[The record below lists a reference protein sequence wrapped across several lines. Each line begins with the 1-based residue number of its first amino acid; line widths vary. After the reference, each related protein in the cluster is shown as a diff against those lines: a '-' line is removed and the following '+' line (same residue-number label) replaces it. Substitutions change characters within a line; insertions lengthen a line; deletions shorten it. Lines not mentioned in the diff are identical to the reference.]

1 MSRLMDIL
9 KELNKQ
15 QIRMRKFRMVNED
28 SNDLEFEFTPDQFE
42 KINSI
47 VKNLGGD
54 LSPLV
59 SETLSE
65 APTQFDF
72 QKSSIPDLEKY
83 IQDKLDK
90 SSRDKKKDE
99 LLDTM
104 VNKYGD
110 ETIKAIHDKIKNKK
124 KSELSKEDLTTY
136 KKFIETQMDK
146 IQKKL
151 KKERSTIKVAIDP
164 TIIEKTKEYITQSSD
179 ALNWYHDVHDSV
191 MEQFGESEGTLF
203 LILLA
208 ILSPRNKLS
217 DNLELA
223 SKIYVAVQE
232 DISDSES
239 LNALKNLFKNKNT
252 DEIVKLITSPKRQ
265 VRRDYAKTHGDS
277 KLVAVV
283 DKYDKGISL
292 NKSEKEMYDTFFEKH
307 GKNIYNATLDV
318 MNSSD
323 ENIINTRVFRL
334 IAHAGMGMLS
344 TYGKNLVQVL
354 ERFVGNGMVFSKTE
368 TIQELEKYWSET
380 GVLDKQGTPISAE
393 KVFSFTLNLLDP
405 RYETLKKW
413 NPVTID
419 TWMLLFF
426 YPDLKKA
433 ERENLLKVPG
443 VYVYLS
449 RQIENMAS
457 QIKTADGK
465 SINALQL
472 QALIWVSIIKEVNKN
487 NPNYATKFE
496 DVINKKIENIEIIE
510 TNLKQINDFFDSA
523 ANKIESERMNIKSAV
538 EKLGGVKPKYFS

>member
-110 ETIKAIHDKIKNKK
+110 ETIKSIHDKIKNKK
-124 KSELSKEDLTTY
+124 KSELSKEDLSTY

-191 MEQFGESEGTLF
+191 MDQFGESEGTLF

-232 DISDSES
+232 DISDGES

-277 KLVAVV
+277 KLLAVV

-318 MNSSD
+318 MKSSD

-354 ERFVGNGMVFSKTE
+354 ERFVDNGMVFSKTE

>member
-15 QIRMRKFRMVNED
+15 QIRIRKFRMVNED

-72 QKSSIPDLEKY
+72 QKASIPDLEKY

-124 KSELSKEDLTTY
+124 KSELSKEDLSTY

-318 MNSSD
+318 MKSSD

-354 ERFVGNGMVFSKTE
+354 ERFVNNGMVFSKTE

>member
-110 ETIKAIHDKIKNKK
+110 ETIKSIHDKIKNKK
-124 KSELSKEDLTTY
+124 KSELSKEDLSAY

-318 MNSSD
+318 MKSSD

-354 ERFVGNGMVFSKTE
+354 ERFVDNGMVFSKTE

>member
-265 VRRDYAKTHGDS
+265 VRRDYAKTHGDA

-318 MNSSD
+318 MKSSD

-354 ERFVGNGMVFSKTE
+354 ERFVDNGMVFSKTE

>member
-110 ETIKAIHDKIKNKK
+110 EAIKAIHDKIKNKK
-124 KSELSKEDLTTY
+124 KSELSKEDLSTY

-318 MNSSD
+318 MKNSD

-354 ERFVGNGMVFSKTE
+354 ERFVDNGMVFSKTE

-380 GVLDKQGTPISAE
+380 GVLDKHGTPISAE

-449 RQIENMAS
+449 RQIENMAN

-538 EKLGGVKPKYFS
+538 EKLGGVKPKYFF

>member
-9 KELNKQ
+9 KELTKQ
-15 QIRMRKFRMVNED
+15 QIRARKFRMVNED

-47 VKNLGGD
+47 IKNLGGD

-59 SETLSE
+59 TETLSE
-65 APTQFDF
+65 APSKFDF
-72 QKSSIPDLEKY
+72 QKSSIADLEKY

-90 SSRDKKKDE
+90 SAKDKKKDE
-99 LLDTM
+99 LLDAI
-104 VNKYGD
+104 VDKHAD
-110 ETIKAIHDKIKNKK
+110 DSIKVIHDKIKNKK
-124 KSELSKEDLTTY
+124 KSELSKEDITKY
-136 KKFIETQMDK
+136 KSFIETHMNQ

-151 KKERSTIKVAIDP
+151 KKEKSNIKVAIDP
-164 TIIEKTKEYITQSSD
+164 SIIEKTKEYITQSSD

-239 LNALKNLFKNKNT
+239 LSALKNVFKNKST
-252 DEIVKLITSPKRQ
+252 DEIVKIITSPKRQ
-265 VRRDYAKTHGDS
+265 VRRDYAKTHGDA

-283 DKYDKGISL
+283 DKYDKGVSL

-307 GKNIYNATLDV
+307 GKNIYDATLDV
-318 MNSSD
+318 MKDADSS
-323 ENIINTRVFRL
+323 ITNTRVFRL

-344 TYGKNLVQVL
+344 TYGKNLVQIL
-354 ERFVGNGMVFSKTE
+354 KRFVDNGMTFSKTE
-368 TIQELEKYWSET
+368 TIKELEKYWSET
-380 GVLDKQGTPISAE
+380 GVLDKKDTPISAE

-405 RYETLKKW
+405 RYETLQKW

-449 RQIENMAS
+449 RQIENMAN
-457 QIKTADGK
+457 QIKTADGS

-496 DVINKKIENIEIIE
+496 DVINKKIENIEAIE
-510 TNLKQINDFFDSA
+510 SNLKQINDFFEN
-523 ANKIESERMNIKSAV
+523 ANSKIESARVNIKSAV
-538 EKLGGVKPKYFS
+538 EKMGGVKPKYFS

>member
-110 ETIKAIHDKIKNKK
+110 ETIKSIHDKIKNKK
-124 KSELSKEDLTTY
+124 KSELSKEDLSTY
-136 KKFIETQMDK
+136 KKFIETQMGK

-318 MNSSD
+318 MKSSD

-354 ERFVGNGMVFSKTE
+354 ERFVDNGMVFSKTE

>member
-110 ETIKAIHDKIKNKK
+110 ETIKSIHDKIKNKK
-124 KSELSKEDLTTY
+124 KSELSKEDLSTY

-191 MEQFGESEGTLF
+191 MDQFGESEGTLF

-232 DISDSES
+232 DISDGES

-318 MNSSD
+318 MKSSD

-354 ERFVGNGMVFSKTE
+354 ERFVDNGMVFSKTE

>member
-110 ETIKAIHDKIKNKK
+110 ETIKSIHDKIKNKK
-124 KSELSKEDLTTY
+124 KSELSKEDLSTY

-151 KKERSTIKVAIDP
+151 KKERSNIKVAIDP

-191 MEQFGESEGTLF
+191 MDQFGESEGTLF

-232 DISDSES
+232 DISDGES

-318 MNSSD
+318 MKSSD

-354 ERFVGNGMVFSKTE
+354 ERFVDNGMVFSKTE

>member
-110 ETIKAIHDKIKNKK
+110 ETIKSIHDKIKNKK
-124 KSELSKEDLTTY
+124 KSELSKEDLSTY

-191 MEQFGESEGTLF
+191 MDQFGESEGTLF

-232 DISDSES
+232 DISDGES
-239 LNALKNLFKNKNT
+239 LNALKNIFKNKNT

-318 MNSSD
+318 MKSSD

-354 ERFVGNGMVFSKTE
+354 ERFVDNGMVFSKTE